1 MKTFKVANLGRSW
14 VKCVEVYIA
23 NSFTVS
29 GNSALTPP
37 GSASPRVQGGGKRSR
52 ARWNQWH
59 FSVSLHLF

>member
-52 ARWNQWH
+52 AR
-59 FSVSLHLF
+59 